1 MLLVGA
7 PSSGSPFIQQLCARL
22 VPGSSPIDLA
32 VTPAAGATEA
42 NCFIEVD
49 ERIRNEG
56 GSACLGW
63 AIWETQFVFL
73 EVEAHALWRDASGV
87 LHDITPKKF
96 GLPRVLFLPDPNLK
110 YLGRQIQSRF
120 VPLSDNAHVTAMIEA
135 QAALFDLMN
144 RGDRADQHG
153 EIVFLDDE
161 AVELR
166 NIQYRLAMATIGAAE
181 FANAER
187 ARRAL

>member
-1 MLLVGA
+1 MHLIGA
-7 PSSGSPFIQQLCARL
+7 SSLNSPFVQKLCARL
-22 VPGSSPIDLA
+22 VPGSSPIELA
-32 VTPAAGATEA
+32 VTPAPGATEA

-49 ERIRNEG
+49 DRIRSEG

-73 EVEAHALWRDASGV
+73 EAEAHALWRDEGGV

-96 GLPRVLFLPDPNLK
+96 GLPTVLFLPDPNLK
-110 YLGRQIQSRF
+110 YSGRQIQSAF
-120 VPLSDNAHVTAMIEA
+120 EPLSDNAHVAAMIEA
-135 QAALFDLMN
+135 QAALFELMN

-161 AVELR
+161 ADELR
-166 NIQYRLAMATIGAAE
+166 QIQYRLAMATIGAAE
-181 FANAER
+181 LANVER
-187 ARRAL
+187 ARRA